1 MPQCAMCRKEIPPN
15 GQYLTVTVH
24 NGAKTKNFDLC
35 GPDCFVAY
43 GVKSGLM
50 EIAGSGPTR
59 RFG

>member
-1 MPQCAMCRKEIPPN
+1 MPQCTMCRKEIPLT

-24 NGAKTKNFDLC
+24 NSGRDKKFDLC
-35 GPDCFVAY
+35 GSDCFVAY